1 KEKSFQISR
10 SRRLILKVSNREIL
24 ENNMLN
30 NSNLIF
36 KIRNE
41 INQSF
46 FTYIMSE
53 SEIQKSVMISIESS
67 FFENLI
73 IL

>member
-1 KEKSFQISR
+1 KEKSFQISKN
-10 SRRLILKVSNREIL
+10 RRLILKVSNRKIL
-24 ENNMLN
+24 ENNILN

-46 FTYIMSE
+46 FTHIMSE
-53 SEIQKSVMISIESS
+53 SEI
-67 FFENLI
+67 
-73 IL
+73 